1 MIDVKQEETLTKL
14 VESMKPS
21 TEYVPEQ
28 ERNFDNKTMPAN
40 TSPYVCRGT
49 VEIDGK
55 TYTRWS
61 WVGNI

>member
-1 MIDVKQEETLTKL
+1 MIDVKREDSLNEIIK
-14 VESMKPS
+14 SMKPS

-40 TSPYVCRGT
+40 TSPYVCRGEVT
-49 VEIDGK
+49 IDGK

-61 WVGNI
+61 

>member
-1 MIDVKQEETLTKL
+1 MIDVKQEESLTKL

-28 ERNFDNKTMPAN
+28 ERNFDNQTMPAN
-40 TSPYVCRGT
+40 TSPYTYRGT
-49 VEIDGK
+49 CEIAGK

-61 WVGNI
+61 